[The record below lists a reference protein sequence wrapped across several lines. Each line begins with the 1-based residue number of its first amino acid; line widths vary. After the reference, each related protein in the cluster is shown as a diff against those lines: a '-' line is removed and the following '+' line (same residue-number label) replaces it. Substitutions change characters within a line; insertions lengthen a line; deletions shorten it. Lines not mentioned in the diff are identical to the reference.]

1 MMHEV
6 SKQITIE
13 KSIEDGVVAASM
25 QQLLMEK
32 LKTSFEGTDE
42 VQAKLMN

>member
-1 MMHEV
+1 
-6 SKQITIE
+6 
-13 KSIEDGVVAASM
+13 M

-42 VQAKLMN
+42 VQAKLMNWNKL